1 MLHVN
6 VYRRDF
12 LRLAALLGSVA
23 ELTVQRAGRAV
34 RWLHAI
40 GAAGIL
46 NGSWVLPRTTAHL
59 QFFEKLQET
68 VRKQGGHCR
77 VTVKIIYTT
86 TREAT
91 LYRPQ
96 RGNAVTR
103 C

>member
-1 MLHVN
+1 MSTDGISCAWLLFLAQLPSSPSSARVALW
-6 VYRRDF
+6 RR
-12 LRLAALLGSVA
+12 
-23 ELTVQRAGRAV
+23 
-34 RWLHAI
+34 LHAI